1 MYELIFYHARNGQ
14 SEIEAHLDALAKEA
28 QTSKTSRINREKI
41 LAYMKALSLYGTRL
55 GMPFVKH
62 IGGDLWELRPLSNRI
77 FFFYWKDNRF
87 VLLHHFIKKSQK
99 TPAKEIQRAK
109 LLFRKEQKIMSVE
122 INGETYRTFADYMND
137 EHKVSSAERNRI
149 EFEADLIGKL
159 IEAREEKGLSQRGL
173 AELIGMKQ
181 PQIARLESMKGS
193 PQLDTLFKVLTPLG
207 YTLSIT
213 PMGPEPSLS

>member
-1 MYELIFYHARNGQ
+1 
-14 SEIEAHLDALAKEA
+14 
-28 QTSKTSRINREKI
+28 
-41 LAYMKALSLYGTRL
+41 
-55 GMPFVKH
+55 
-62 IGGDLWELRPLSNRI
+62 
-77 FFFYWKDNRF
+77 
-87 VLLHHFIKKSQK
+87 
-99 TPAKEIQRAK
+99 
-109 LLFRKEQKIMSVE
+109 MSVE
-122 INGETYRTFADYMND
+122 IHGETYRTFSDYVND
-137 EHKVSSAERNRI
+137 ERKVSAAERNRI

-213 PMGPEPSLS
+213 PMGPEPNLS